1 MHTRSVLTALAALLL
16 TVAASLLVSSP
27 PAGAAPG
34 WSWPVEG
41 EVLTGYRN
49 GDDPYAG
56 GQHRGIDIA
65 AQAGTPVGAAAAGTV
80 RFAGVAGSSG
90 LTVSVRTSD
99 GMLDTS
105 YLHLSAVAVREGDQV
120 AAGQRLGAVGTTGR
134 RAVKAPHL
142 HFGVRDAGSRH
153 AYHDPLSYLPPAAP
167 RAAPEPPRVPV
178 PVTAPVPVAPAP
190 ARAPDPLRVPAGRR
204 VRLPAT
210 RRVRVPAGRRLR
222 MPVGRRA
229 PGAAPAP
236 VPVRVPALGRAPVPV
251 HSGAPVPALA
261 GDPAA
266 AVAQGAPRPAEG
278 ASGQS
283 VPRLD
288 AAGVGPFG
296 SADRLGAIA
305 GADRAPTADPRPAA
319 AERGPGPDIGWALAC
334 AGLLL
339 AAALVGRAGDQ
350 EGSGSPRERA
360 RAGAAVKL
368 RALIK
373 PLTGSR

>member
-1 MHTRSVLTALAALLL
+1 MRTRSVLTALAALLL

-99 GMLDTS
+99 GTLDTS
-105 YLHLSAVAVREGDQV
+105 YLHLSAVAVREGEQV
-120 AAGQRLGAVGTTGR
+120 AVGQRLGAVGTTGR
-134 RAVKAPHL
+134 RAVEAPHL

-153 AYHDPLSYLPPAAP
+153 AYHDPLSYLPPAP

-178 PVTAPVPVAPAP
+178 PVAAPVPVAPAP
-190 ARAPDPLRVPAGRR
+190 VRVPDPVRVPAGRPVRVPAGRR
-204 VRLPAT
+204 VRLPAE
-210 RRVRVPAGRRLR
+210 RRVPVPAGRRLR
-222 MPVGRRA
+222 MPVARRA
-229 PGAAPAP
+229 PGASPAP
-236 VPVRVPALGRAPVPV
+236 VAVRVPALG
-251 HSGAPVPALA
+251 GAPVPALA

-266 AVAQGAPRPAEG
+266 AVAQGAPGPAEG
-278 ASGQS
+278 AADRSLHRGG
-283 VPRLD
+283 VAGVGPLGTAPRLD
-288 AAGVGPFG
+288 AI
-296 SADRLGAIA
+296 D
-305 GADRAPTADPRPAA
+305 GADPSPTADPRPAA
-319 AERGPGPDIGWALAC
+319 AERGAPGPDFGWALAC

-339 AAALVGRAGDQ
+339 AAALLGRSGDRD
-350 EGSGSPRERA
+350 GSGTVRERA

-368 RALIK
+368 RALLK
-373 PLTGSR
+373 PLTGDR

>member
-1 MHTRSVLTALAALLL
+1 MHIRFVLTAFAALLL
-16 TVAASLLVSSP
+16 IFAASLLVSSP

-80 RFAGVAGSSG
+80 RFAGAAGSSG

-99 GMLDTS
+99 GTLDTS
-105 YLHLSAVAVREGDQV
+105 YLHLSTVAVREGDQV
-120 AAGQRLGAVGTTGR
+120 AAGQRLGAVGMTGR
-134 RAVKAPHL
+134 RSVDAPHL

-153 AYHDPLSYLPPAAP
+153 AYHDPLSYLPPPAP
-167 RAAPEPPRVPV
+167 RGAPEPPRVPV
-178 PVTAPVPVAPAP
+178 PVPVPVPVAPGP
-190 ARAPDPLRVPAGRR
+190 VRAPDPVRVPAGRR
-204 VRLPAT
+204 VRLPAE

-222 MPVGRRA
+222 MPVWRRT

-236 VPVRVPALGRAPVPV
+236 VPVRVPALG
-251 HSGAPVPALA
+251 GAPVPALA

-266 AVAQGAPRPAEG
+266 AVSQGAPAPVEG
-278 ASGQS
+278 AADKSLLGEG
-283 VPRLD
+283 VPR
-288 AAGVGPFG
+288 VGPLG
-296 SADRLGAIA
+296 SAQRLAA
-305 GADRAPTADPRPAA
+305 VDGADPSPTVNHHSAE
-319 AERGPGPDIGWALAC
+319 AERSAGGPDIGWALAC

-339 AAALVGRAGDQ
+339 AAALLGRPGDRD
-350 EGSGSPRERA
+350 GSGTARGRA

-373 PLTGSR
+373 PLTGGGR